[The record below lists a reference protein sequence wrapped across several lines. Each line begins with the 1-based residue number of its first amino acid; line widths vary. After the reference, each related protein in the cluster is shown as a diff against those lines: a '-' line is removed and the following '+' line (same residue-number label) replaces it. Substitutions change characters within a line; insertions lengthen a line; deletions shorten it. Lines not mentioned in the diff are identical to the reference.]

1 MICHSK
7 LTCSVCSSSYFLKSE
22 SQCEPCLSGC
32 EHCTSSLTCRKCI
45 SGFTHIKTQD
55 AHKCVGSGMSLMAWI
70 LAAIVTVSFFL
81 MFRWW
86 RIKHIEMVNDS
97 QQMIEDL
104 AAAANN

>member
-1 MICHSK
+1 
-7 LTCSVCSSSYFLKSE
+7 
-22 SQCEPCLSGC
+22 
-32 EHCTSSLTCRKCI
+32 
-45 SGFTHIKTQD
+45 
-55 AHKCVGSGMSLMAWI
+55 MSLMAWI